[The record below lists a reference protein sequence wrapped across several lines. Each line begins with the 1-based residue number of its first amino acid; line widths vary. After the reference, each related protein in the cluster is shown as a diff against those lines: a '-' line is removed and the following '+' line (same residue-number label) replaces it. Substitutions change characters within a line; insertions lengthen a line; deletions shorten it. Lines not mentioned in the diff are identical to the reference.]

1 MMNRRTGQLGRDIG
15 KRRCAWGFRN
25 HYGWWWIGAF
35 MLRSCDALI
44 ATSCGAPALMIA
56 LPVFLHHTCRDV
68 VVREGPPVCAR
79 EGYGRTAAQ

>member
-56 LPVFLHHTCRDV
+56 RF
-68 VVREGPPVCAR
+68 GPAR
-79 EGYGRTAAQ
+79 WAPTGTAAFGCAAAAPG